1 MSFDYSIVGSEFLR
15 KELEDN
21 LKDKPIVDT
30 MEFGT
35 NVCQLPGGRGGRFKS
50 PKLEELSEKLF
61 GHKFDE
67 AHNAAA
73 DVNATAQAFF
83 EMMRLEVYPLD
94 KIFFDDVQMK
104 AFKDHNPDV
113 FKPFDIVIR
122 RQVADS
128 KKEKTV
134 DFGDTDDIDIG
145 NFSIL

>member
-1 MSFDYSIVGSEFLR
+1 
-15 KELEDN
+15 
-21 LKDKPIVDT
+21 

-104 AFKDHNPDV
+104 AFKDRNPDV

-128 KKEKTV
+128 KKGKKLLTLEIQTILISETSSIFIVTV
-134 DFGDTDDIDIG
+134 FIPLYRQHPVWLI
-145 NFSIL
+145 

>member
-1 MSFDYSIVGSEFLR
+1 MSAS
-15 KELEDN
+15 
-21 LKDKPIVDT
+21 
-30 MEFGT
+30 
-35 NVCQLPGGRGGRFKS
+35 GGRGGRFKS

-104 AFKDHNPDV
+104 AFKEHNPDV
-113 FKPFDIVIR
+113 FKPFNIVIR

-128 KKEKTV
+128 KSGKKLLILAILMILILGISSIFIATV
-134 DFGDTDDIDIG
+134 F
-145 NFSIL
+145 ILPYRQRPVWLTWFP